1 MNARPAVAS
10 TRSKRSFDV
19 GAEHRPRRRSFFATL
34 RGLFV
39 PGPRA
44 RFVLPG
50 LAALMTACATAPVQP
65 PLLPELP
72 AAYRQAGPWRL
83 ADPAL
88 AASGPATWGL
98 LGDTRLD
105 RWLAELDAGNLGVAQ
120 AEARY
125 RQARALADRSRAALW
140 PRLDAGASLSRG
152 ANDGAN
158 AASRYVADLTLAW
171 TPDLWGKASG
181 ETDAA
186 GADARAQ
193 AAARAGVRLLAEAEF
208 TRQYLRIRVLDE
220 QAAML
225 RLTEEAYE
233 RSLALTRN
241 QYEAGLVARSDVA
254 LAEAQLASVRV
265 QLAEQTSTRATL
277 EHALAVL
284 LGRLPGDFALEPGA
298 PVPASPRIPAGVPS
312 SLLER
317 RPDVVQAEQTVA
329 AANARLGVARAAW
342 FPDLTLGATGG
353 LQSATLGQWLSA
365 PAWVWSLGPALAAML
380 LDGGARSAEQA
391 RALAVYDETAAAYRQ
406 TVLVAIREVEDAL
419 AALATL
425 DIVIAGQR
433 QVVALAVEAEA
444 MIRNQYAA
452 GMVSFLDV
460 AVAQNSTLAARRDL
474 LDRIGARLDATVA
487 LIAATGGGWRQDE
500 AP

>member
-1 MNARPAVAS
+1 MS
-10 TRSKRSFDV
+10 THQNIVSTKSK
-19 GAEHRPRRRSFFATL
+19 H
-34 RGLFV
+34 
-39 PGPRA
+39 A
-44 RFVLPG
+44 RFLLPG
-50 LAALMTACATAPVQP
+50 LMALLTACATAPTPP
-65 PLLPELP
+65 PLSPELS
-72 AAYRQAGPWRL
+72 AAYQQVGPWRL
-83 ADPAL
+83 AEPTV
-88 AASGPATWGL
+88 AASGPATWRL
-98 LGDTRLD
+98 LGDASLD
-105 RWLAELDAGNLGVAQ
+105 RWLAELDAGNLDIVQ

-125 RQARALADRSRAALW
+125 RQARALVDRSRAALW
-140 PRLDAGASLSRG
+140 PRLDAGAGLSRG
-152 ANDGAN
+152 ASDGAGV
-158 AASRYVADLTLAW
+158 ASRYVADLTLAW

-181 ETDAA
+181 EIDAA

-193 AAARAGVRLLAEAEF
+193 AAARAGVQLLAEAEF

-220 QAAML
+220 QAEML
-225 RLTEEAYE
+225 RLTEQAYD
-233 RSLALTRN
+233 RSLELTRN

-265 QLAEQTSTRATL
+265 QLAQQTSTRAAL

-298 PVPASPRIPAGVPS
+298 TVPAPPRIPAGVPS
-312 SLLER
+312 ALLER
-317 RPDVVQAEQTVA
+317 RPDVVQAEQAVA

-342 FPDLTLGATGG
+342 FPDLTLGASGG

-365 PAWVWSLGPALAAML
+365 PAWVWSLGPALAATL
-380 LDGGARSAEQA
+380 LDGGARGADQA

-425 DIVIAGQR
+425 DIVITGQR
-433 QVVALAVEAEA
+433 QVVALAEEAEA
-444 MIRNQYAA
+444 LIRNQYAA

-460 AVAQNSTLAARRDL
+460 AVAQNSTLGARRDL
-474 LDRIGARLDATVA
+474 LDRLGARLDATVA
-487 LIAATGGGWRQDE
+487 LIAATGGGWQRGD